1 MAKSQSYPFE
11 KLHLKGEL
19 FTDDLLRKIY
29 ATDASVYKEMPA
41 AVAYPKDK
49 SDLIKLIDFANRYKI
64 SLIPRTAGT
73 SLAGQVVG
81 KGIVVDVSK
90 YFNKILELNTE
101 EKWVT
106 VEPGV
111 VRDELNKYLKEHGL
125 FFAPETST
133 SNRCMIGGMVGNNSC
148 GSHSVVY
155 GTTRD
160 HLLEVDA
167 LLSDS
172 SEASF
177 KSINSFEY
185 EQKLNLNNLEGDIYR
200 GIDKI
205 LADKKNQEEIR
216 KEFPKPEIKRRNTG
230 YAIDVLLE
238 SAPYTKDKEQF
249 NFCKLLAGSEGTLA
263 FSTKIK
269 LNLVDLPPKHN
280 AVVAIH
286 CPSLEASFE
295 ANLLALNYKPE
306 AVELIDKIIID
317 CTRENIEQRKNS
329 WFIEGNPEALL
340 VVEFARESK
349 EEIAKIISDLE
360 QEVREKKLGYHF
372 PVIWGKDV
380 SKVWAMRS
388 AGLGLLANI
397 PGDPKAVACIE
408 DTAVTVEDLPAYM
421 KEFKAIMEKH
431 GKESVYY
438 AHIGDGEIHL
448 RPVLDLKKTE
458 DRELFFKITDDV
470 ATLVKKYRGSMSGE
484 HGDGRVRAPFIPK
497 MIGEHNY
504 QLVKEVKKIW
514 DQKHIFNPGKIT
526 DTPPMNEYL
535 RYEADKEHKEPE
547 TIYDFSETMGIL
559 RMAEKCN
566 GTGACRKSHIIGG
579 TMCPSYM
586 ASKDEKDTTRAR
598 ANVLRDVLTN
608 SPKVNKFDSKEIK
621 DVMDLCLS
629 CKGCKTECPS
639 NVDVAMM
646 KSEFLHQYY
655 QDNRIPLRSRMIAKV
670 ANTNA
675 IFSNVPRLYN
685 LMNKL
690 PLVSNVIKRV
700 NGISTKRT
708 IPPLSKYTLK
718 QWYDKNY
725 DNIKPNNYK
734 QKIYL
739 FADEVINYN
748 DVEIGIKA
756 LELLTTLGY
765 HVLIADIHESGRPA
779 ISKGLID
786 HAKSVA
792 NVNVKK
798 LGSEITVDTPLI
810 GIEPSAILTFRD
822 EYPKLVSDNLK
833 TTAKNIAPNCLLI
846 DEFLAKEVEKGN
858 IRETQFSTDRQ
869 KIKLHGHCHQKSLSS
884 IKHTETILNL
894 PKNYVVETIPSGCCG
909 MSGSFGYEKEH
920 YETSMKIG
928 ELVLFPA
935 IRKAKE
941 YNIIAAPGTSC
952 RHQIFDG
959 TKRKA
964 KHPVEIL
971 WGALND

>member
-1 MAKSQSYPFE
+1 MAKSQTFPFE

-19 FTDDLLRKIY
+19 FTDSLLRKIY
-29 ATDASVYKEMPA
+29 ATDASVYKEMPI

-49 SDLIKLIDFANRYKI
+49 SDLVKLIDFANRYKV

-90 YFNKILELNTE
+90 YFNKIIELNVE
-101 EKWVT
+101 EKWVV

-160 HLLEVDA
+160 HLLEVNA

-172 SEASF
+172 SEALF
-177 KSINSFEY
+177 KSCNIFEY
-185 EQKLNLNNLEGDIYR
+185 EQKLNLKNFEGDIYR
-200 GIDKI
+200 KIDSI
-205 LADKKNQEEIR
+205 LNKKENQEQIR

-238 SAPYTKDKEQF
+238 SEPFTEGNESF

-263 FSTKIK
+263 FSTEIK
-269 LNLVDLPPKHN
+269 LNLVDLPPKNN

-286 CPSLEASFE
+286 CPTLEASFE
-295 ANLLALNYKPE
+295 ANLIALKYKPE
-306 AVELIDKIIID
+306 AVELIDKIIMD
-317 CTRENIEQRKNS
+317 CTRENIEQRANS
-329 WFIEGNPEALL
+329 WFIKGNPEALL

-349 EEIAKIISDLE
+349 EEIAQLIAELE
-360 QEVREKKLGYHF
+360 KEVLSKKLGYHF

-380 SKVWAMRS
+380 SKVWAMRA

-421 KEFKAIMEKH
+421 KEFKAIMEKY

-448 RPVLDLKKTE
+448 RPVLDLKKTK

-504 QLVKEVKKIW
+504 QLIKEVKKIW
-514 DQKHIFNPGKIT
+514 DEQHIFNPGKIT

-535 RYEADKEHKEPE
+535 RYEADKKHEEPN
-547 TIYDFSETMGIL
+547 TIYDFSETKGIL

-586 ASKDEKDTTRAR
+586 VSKDEKDTTRAR

-621 DVMDLCLS
+621 EVMDLCLS
-629 CKGCKTECPS
+629 CKGCKSECPS

-655 QDNRIPLRSRMIAKV
+655 KSNRTPLRSRMIAKV
-670 ANTNA
+670 ANTNSL
-675 IFSNVPRLYN
+675 FSYVPSLYN
-685 LMNKL
+685 LLNKM
-690 PLVSNVIKRV
+690 PVASTIIKKI
-700 NGISTKRT
+700 NGISTKRA
-708 IPPLSKYTLK
+708 IPELYKFTLK
-718 QWYDKNY
+718 QWYEKNY
-725 DNIKPNNYK
+725 NNIKPKRYK
-734 QKIYL
+734 QKIFL

-756 LELLTTLGY
+756 VELLTTLGY
-765 HVLIADIHESGRPA
+765 HVLIADINESGRPA
-779 ISKGLID
+779 ISKGLLD

-792 NVNVKK
+792 NYNIKQ
-798 LGSEITVDTPLI
+798 LGTEITIDTPLI

-833 TTAKNIAPNCLLI
+833 AMAKNIAPHCLLI
-846 DEFLAKEVEKGN
+846 DEFLAGEVQKGN
-858 IRETQFSTDRQ
+858 IRAEQFSTDKQ

-884 IKHTETILNL
+884 VKHTETILKL
-894 PKNYVVETIPSGCCG
+894 PKNYMVETIPSGCCG

-928 ELVLFPA
+928 EMVLFPA

-959 TKRKA
+959 TQRKA